1 MEIKYK
7 NNFSGNNKSNSDN
20 IKPKNDKNL
29 SDFNIKIPKKIS
41 LYRNTKSIKAE
52 KFRNKTGFD
61 FVIKNPENNK
71 ESFINILNRNSTISS
86 LLKLNIEKNILD
98 AIYNNK
104 NLLIRN
110 MKQKD
115 RHGDGLIPKF
125 DFLSTFYNTNC
136 HYRLR
141 FELIEK
147 IISIYLNNDA
157 KIIMVNYIHL
167 INALCQDIK
176 YIIQSK
182 NNFHSIYSTAIY
194 NNLNYP
200 FQNYNSFEEKHILS
214 RNYKNFFSDST
225 SNLNS
230 IKDFPKIEEFNIKD
244 AINKI
249 NKISSELNDNFRK
262 KISINELQLILQ
274 KKNIYLNE
282 KQMTQLLKFLKI
294 KEPNSFYLEEFF
306 EKIKMNSNKLYKTI
320 TSQGKFKMN
329 NLLKEKENDRY
340 NRTINSEFFLNKNK
354 KLFKLKTKSS
364 DFNTNN
370 INLFQNPNKSYNN
383 NINKENK
390 QKDEQRN
397 NMYEEKLKNDEIV
410 MSCIKKIQNKIYESQ
425 YGLDLISDYFDT
437 LLSYDLFRL
446 ENVFSLEEFNKVLS
460 YENFNFTEKE
470 MNLLFSFIDSK
481 KDGVIDRIEFIE
493 AIKYI
498 PYPISTLHS
507 FILKNNLSLVELAY
521 KMDIDLYLTPINEIL
536 ETKLNFPQFQN
547 KMKLINPDFNLEFS
561 KTLFKTING
570 GENEVTIKK
579 IFEVLN
585 IKNDNSYKELYRDR
599 NEISDRCIKSIFNN
613 ITYFELKDQLYKEDK
628 SLSGR
633 ISLNIFIKTMK
644 EILKNKINES
654 DLFHFLRM
662 NKLIDKENKVK
673 YRDFILLIYTN
684 RDNSEEIWYKCIE
697 TLMKF
702 LKDECGRDVYIFIV
716 KLNNVNNNLGMKQN
730 IDEIKLY
737 SFFKSRNNFVTFPYR
752 LIKRFDYD
760 EDGKITEDDLK
771 NIIINYGDKN
781 FFIDKKKSEEDIYKS
796 KQNKLFNE
804 VKKLFIYIRQFL
816 PKLNLTLDKY
826 FNYLDENKDN
836 FIDKNEFIHQM
847 IALPN
852 FDNQKF
858 NNEKIEM
865 FFDYFDELKNGKI
878 DFNIFTNKFNELDES
893 IKFKKEDNKGETE
906 IEKIILYEFANYYLA
921 NLNLNDNELFTLL
934 DRDHD
939 GIISKVDLKYFCI
952 EILNINERELTFNKL
967 LNLITSI
974 SANKEENLN
983 LNDIQ
988 KIMKDIRNND
998 LSRYI
1003 KNLSNF
1009 CNETINTKK
1018 IDNDW
1023 IKDVIDIIGMH
1034 ISHEFDNNIEDFY
1047 NSLNLTDYTNKGQG
1061 ISFQNMMHF
1070 FETNYLLT
1078 ESFHMTKDKYEV
1090 IFNYLSNNNKFI
1102 TLNDLNKIFKN
1113 YDFYGWMHKYI
1124 RNFLVDNFPTSIDAF
1139 KFFYKVK
1146 TFKNETPTSNEKN
1159 KNRDYIT
1166 RKEFVEGIINLFPN
1180 KFKINTITNYYDKII
1195 KKKDLQTETQ
1205 TTIEEEEKNFIKFT
1219 EFNRIYFNNDEE
1231 ENTKETDIKNKT
1243 GRLVKRSSFTSL
1255 LKIPF
1260 KFKLKPKLQTIYDLD
1275 PLNKIK
1281 KLIKSSKVDFKRE
1294 FHNLMNKTDGKANI
1308 YQIKNMIR
1316 NLGLGLTNIEIE
1328 DIMYKSGILN
1338 DGHINLIDFYH
1349 FITSENK
1356 TSLIY
1361 KKNIIEAMKDFKQL
1375 IIKYYTNPKLAFEF
1389 NDIYNKKLME
1399 FETFKKIVIDV
1410 YKRENRSCPPPPYS
1424 LLKSMYDFIDIRK
1437 DNIIDINEWNKTF
1450 CEFEGK
1456 LDYEID
1462 KSNGLKKWEATNN
1475 LMEIYKLIA
1484 RNHKIIQE
1492 KIKEHSITGDCTIIH
1507 IDNLINALKEAL
1519 PKVYLSHTQWRMI
1532 ASLGEE
1538 ISLGLINYNSFIKV
1552 IKQISRISKSQMKI

>member
-1 MEIKYK
+1 
-7 NNFSGNNKSNSDN
+7 
-20 IKPKNDKNL
+20 
-29 SDFNIKIPKKIS
+29 
-41 LYRNTKSIKAE
+41 
-52 KFRNKTGFD
+52 
-61 FVIKNPENNK
+61 
-71 ESFINILNRNSTISS
+71 
-86 LLKLNIEKNILD
+86 
-98 AIYNNK
+98 
-104 NLLIRN
+104 
-110 MKQKD
+110 
-115 RHGDGLIPKF
+115 
-125 DFLSTFYNTNC
+125 
-136 HYRLR
+136 
-141 FELIEK
+141 
-147 IISIYLNNDA
+147 
-157 KIIMVNYIHL
+157 
-167 INALCQDIK
+167 
-176 YIIQSK
+176 
-182 NNFHSIYSTAIY
+182 
-194 NNLNYP
+194 
-200 FQNYNSFEEKHILS
+200 
-214 RNYKNFFSDST
+214 
-225 SNLNS
+225 
-230 IKDFPKIEEFNIKD
+230 
-244 AINKI
+244 
-249 NKISSELNDNFRK
+249 
-262 KISINELQLILQ
+262 
-274 KKNIYLNE
+274 
-282 KQMTQLLKFLKI
+282 MTQLLKFLKI
-294 KEPNSFYLEEFF
+294 KELNSFYLEEFF

-662 NKLIDKENKVK
+662 NKLIDKENKIK

-781 FFIDKKKSEEDIYKS
+781 FFIDKKKSEEDIYRS